1 MPHHYQARYNA
12 SIATRPVCTIRP
24 ALVALTVAGREAIR
38 RPNSVV
44 AANSGQK
51 TENLLLLLIGNG
63 QSCCRD
69 WAFLYRQ
76 LMT

>member
-12 SIATRPVCTIRP
+12 SIATPPVCTIRP
-24 ALVALTVAGREAIR
+24 ALVALTVAGRDHKKAKQR
-38 RPNSVV
+38 CRCQFG
-44 AANSGQK
+44 AKK